1 MNATQQ
7 LQVNRPLRDNAR
19 MHFGPGELLSLLSAA
34 AWAVGVILYRRLVQ
48 HLPPLTL
55 GFLKSL
61 IVLAMMLP
69 LALAMHGPRLPLISA
84 SDAAIAI
91 ASGALGIAVADTL
104 YFVAL
109 RHLGAGAMGV
119 IGNAYSPF
127 VLALAALF
135 LHERLG
141 ASQIV
146 GFVLVMAGVGVIAGR
161 KLAPA
166 EPESPA
172 PDVALL
178 ETEPA
183 FAQPTRGNLP
193 FVLIG
198 ILSVALMAAAI
209 VMVKP
214 VLEVRPL
221 GWVTFLRLVGAVLGI
236 LVIATAR
243 GQLRTLWPQGVRIDW
258 KLLLPAAFVGQ
269 CLSMLF
275 WLGGYALTS
284 ASIAAVLNET
294 ASIFILLL
302 AFFFLREPIGR
313 RGALGVAFTLVG
325 VMLMLRG

>member
-1 MNATQQ
+1 MDIMQQ
-7 LQVNRPLRDNAR
+7 LRVNRALWDNAP

-69 LALAMHGPRLPLISA
+69 LALVLHGPRLPDIGF
-84 SDAAIAI
+84 SDAMIAI

-109 RHLGAGAMGV
+109 RKLGAGAMGV
-119 IGNAYSPF
+119 IGNTYSPF

-135 LHERLG
+135 LGERLG
-141 ASQIV
+141 PSQIA
-146 GFVLVMAGVGVIAGR
+146 GFVLVMIGVGVIAGH
-161 KLAPA
+161 KPAPA
-166 EPESPA
+166 EPESPGVDIPPSA
-172 PDVALL
+172 PEAAAI
-178 ETEPA
+178 PA
-183 FAQPTRGNLP
+183 SRGNLP
-193 FVLIG
+193 FVLTG
-198 ILSVALMAAAI
+198 ILSIALMAAAI

-221 GWVTFLRLVGAVLGI
+221 GWVTLLRLVGAVLGLLAI
-236 LVIATAR
+236 SAAR
-243 GQLRTLWPQGVRIDW
+243 GELRTLWPRNARIDW

-302 AFFFLREPIGR
+302 AWFFLREPIGR
-313 RGALGVAFTLVG
+313 RGALGIALTLPG
-325 VMLMLRG
+325 VILMLRG